1 MQNGITDMVDT
12 MRFYDDIDSTLT
24 LTCFDTPESSD
35 LQNVRLKFTTN
46 SGEFYMGY
54 SDDYKKHLTM
64 YGMEGFGPREEELTK
79 FEMLIEDVGDIP
91 WTRILVPGGNFY
103 LSARGSIRVVPM
115 TRKDTS
121 AEWLAIPPIPKCAFS
136 SWTEWGECR
145 FEMRDYN
152 FIIFSAT
159 CGQSS
164 RSRERVPV
172 GDFASWKL
180 TNTFYKIHTSEP
192 CETALCPV
200 EAVDYYPLY

>member
-1 MQNGITDMVDT
+1 MVDT

-35 LQNVRLKFTTN
+35 FQNVRFKFTTK

-64 YGMEGFGPREEELTK
+64 YGMEGFGPPEEELTK
-79 FEMLIEDVGDIP
+79 FEMFIDDVGDIP
-91 WTRILVPGGNFY
+91 RTRILIPGGNFY

-115 TRKDTS
+115 TRKDTG

-145 FEMRDYN
+145 LEVQNISDKQFL
-152 FIIFSAT
+152 SAT

-192 CETALCPV
+192 CETPLCPV
-200 EAVDYYPLY
+200 ESVDYYNLY